1 MSSFGKNFLSALS
14 SGGSV
19 GDLIHFGAID
29 HLFKGNEE
37 SVYEFVKEFVKQYG
51 SVPTLDTIEAH
62 TGETLPQ
69 AKEPPAYY
77 FDLMQVRHTETTLK
91 SSMKK
96 AADALQPG
104 SAGSDAALAI
114 LSESVLQLMTQ
125 KFGNKIAD
133 LRTAYDML
141 MQIYSTQW
149 HGDGERLLNLGW
161 PYLDKMT
168 GGLRRTDLI
177 SYVGRP
183 AMGKTFNMLY
193 GALSGWLA
201 AEKDSADKHG
211 TSRMFVSMEMDIV
224 SIEQRLASMIAKVP
238 AASVKKSAMSTKEMQ
253 RYKKGLKSIQG
264 AKAPFWIVDGNLT
277 ATVEEVYMLARQL
290 KPDAVFIDGAYLLKN
305 HKVRDRYQR
314 VAENAD
320 LLKTWVANEIGPCC
334 CSWQFARS
342 ASKKKKG
349 EETDLSDIA
358 YSDAIGQVS
367 SLVLGLFEEE
377 SVETLTQR
385 KVKVLKGR
393 HGETGEFLTNWNFS
407 EMDFSQIDE
416 KTVGEMSFL

>member
-1 MSSFGKNFLSALS
+1 MK
-14 SGGSV
+14 
-19 GDLIHFGAID
+19 
-29 HLFKGNEE
+29 
-37 SVYEFVKEFVKQYG
+37 
-51 SVPTLDTIEAH
+51 
-62 TGETLPQ
+62 
-69 AKEPPAYY
+69 
-77 FDLMQVRHTETTLK
+77 VR
-91 SSMKK
+91 
-96 AADALQPG
+96 
-104 SAGSDAALAI
+104 I
-114 LSESVLQLMTQ
+114 L
-125 KFGNKIAD
+125 IAD
-133 LRTAYDML
+133 DHEVVRRGLATLLQSREGWEICGEAK
-141 MQIYSTQW
+141 
-149 HGDGERLLNLGW
+149 DGREAVER
-161 PYLDKMT
+161 
-168 GGLRRTDLI
+168 
-177 SYVGRP
+177 
-183 AMGKTFNMLY
+183 
-193 GALSGWLA
+193 
-201 AEKDSADKHG
+201 
-211 TSRMFVSMEMDIV
+211 
-224 SIEQRLASMIAKVP
+224 
-238 AASVKKSAMSTKEMQ
+238 
-253 RYKKGLKSIQG
+253 
-264 AKAPFWIVDGNLT
+264 
-277 ATVEEVYMLARQL
+277 ARQL

-393 HGETGEFLTNWNFS
+393 HGETGEFLTNWNFN